1 MGGKDSNFDIVY
13 RGETRDWI
21 EPGTYLFFQRLKEHG
36 GGYWLGQVYD
46 DWFGFVIEDP
56 VSLRRGMEYLI
67 LTSGNQ
73 EGIMDFDDSLD
84 NFMLKRE

>member
-1 MGGKDSNFDIVY
+1 MNGSHTGSGSERLDKTWY
-13 RGETRDWI
+13 RCFL
-21 EPGTYLFFQRLKEHG
+21 PAPQRAWWRV
-36 GGYWLGQVYD
+36 YWLGQVYD
-46 DWFGFVIEDP
+46 DWFGFVIEEP

-84 NFMLKRE
+84 NFMLKSE